1 MHQESGCKI
10 KAACSI
16 EIQDGQTSSMS
27 EYKNQWVLDLVTQGN
42 HWQNTNFRNNAVI
55 FASLDL
61 QFWFG
66 PVLFFYLSFSCH
78 MKCLALYSVF
88 QAMKHSSE
96 EFIPPQQ
103 QALWAQS
110 LAGSGYLRFLWNTSY
125 TMSHFTLWCWPAPG
139 LEGTPGRQAGWPAEH
154 GHSWRQSPSA
164 LLRQIGSWG
173 KGTGK
178 CLQSACPA
186 PKHFV

>member
-66 PVLFFYLSFSCH
+66 PVLFFLSEFFLSYEMSCLVFSVPGNEAQLRRVHTPSAAGALSSKPCWLWLLEIPVEH
-78 MKCLALYSVF
+78 LLHNVPFHFVVLAWREPL
-88 QAMKHSSE
+88 ADRLGG
-96 EFIPPQQ
+96 QQ
-103 QALWAQS
+103 S
-110 LAGSGYLRFLWNTSY
+110 
-125 TMSHFTLWCWPAPG
+125 MI
-139 LEGTPGRQAGWPAEH
+139 TPG
-154 GHSWRQSPSA
+154 
-164 LLRQIGSWG
+164 G
-173 KGTGK
+173 K
-178 CLQSACPA
+178 A
-186 PKHFV
+186 PQHC